1 MRVIAVSVGFVGLIC
16 EVACGGVLGDS
27 KAAFEAGH
35 YAEAKQSLVSLE
47 GPSRTWPEAQRIEY
61 ALYRGLTYG
70 ALGDCGRAS
79 AWLREAK
86 RLDDAH
92 PGVLPSDDRQR
103 LAAAVVTYEV
113 P

>member
-1 MRVIAVSVGFVGLIC
+1 
-16 EVACGGVLGDS
+16 
-27 KAAFEAGH
+27 
-35 YAEAKQSLVSLE
+35 
-47 GPSRTWPEAQRIEY
+47 
-61 ALYRGLTYG
+61 LTYG